1 MKCDSAVYCKQK
13 TTKINSIAKHA
24 RIILKICSFTCDDLM
39 RRIRAIKGEIESY
52 FLHDI
57 PIIGLIDW
65 INTETSMKEKIIT
78 ICTKEPIIRK
88 RFTNLAI

>member
-13 TTKINSIAKHA
+13 TTKIHSKTKHA
-24 RIILKICSFTCDDLM
+24 RIIIKICPFTCDDLM
-39 RRIRAIKGEIESY
+39 RRIRAIKGEKESY

-65 INTETSMKEKIIT
+65 INTETSRKEKIIT